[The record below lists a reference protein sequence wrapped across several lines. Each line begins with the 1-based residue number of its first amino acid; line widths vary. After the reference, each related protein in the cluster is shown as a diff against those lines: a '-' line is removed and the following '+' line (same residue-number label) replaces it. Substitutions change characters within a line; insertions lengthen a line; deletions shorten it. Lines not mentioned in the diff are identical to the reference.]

1 MDFGCGSFAGTGEA
15 WYAAVKDLVAEGC
28 VIGALDDC
36 SLPSGVMKSLP
47 DPRFRL
53 ACECLARIF
62 IRRGII

>member
-28 VIGALDDC
+28 VIGALDDG

-53 ACECLARIF
+53 AGEGLARVF
-62 IRRGII
+62 IGRGVV